1 MTTPTAL
8 ADGRTASG
16 PGPSPSGPGPS
27 PSGWSASLRRLN
39 ALARAELILLIRN
52 RSAIFVALVLP
63 IVMIFSIRAS
73 LEQIDLAGTGLS
85 VAGAALTGGIGIVLV
100 QVVYMNLVTGY
111 VTRRE
116 ELVLKRL
123 RTGEVTDR
131 EILIS
136 TALPSVALAVIQSV
150 LLVVAGAIAFDLS
163 APKRP
168 ELFLLGLLAGFVM
181 MSALAAAT
189 SAATRTVQTSQ
200 ITTLPLFFI
209 SLFASGIIVPL
220 GVFPDKLAAVFELL
234 PLTGVMTLVRHGW
247 LGGVETGDLLTA
259 AVAALAWTAFAVFA
273 VRRWFRWDPRG

>member
-8 ADGRTASG
+8 ADGRTA
-16 PGPSPSGPGPS
+16 PERSPSPS

-136 TALPSVALAVIQSV
+136 TALPSVALAVLQSV

-168 ELFLLGLLAGFVM
+168 ELFLLGLLVGFVM

-189 SAATRTVQTSQ
+189 SAVTRTVQTSQ
-200 ITTLPLFFI
+200 LTTLPLFFV
-209 SLFASGIIVPL
+209 SLFASGIFVPL
-220 GVFPDKLAAVFELL
+220 DVFPDKLAAVFELL

-247 LGGVETGDLLTA
+247 LGGVEGGDLVTA
-259 AVAALAWTAFAVFA
+259 VVAALAWTVFAVFA